1 MALTTAS
8 INGAIT
14 WTQTKANTGFLE
26 TIQGMDSLSIS
37 LAPSLTGASAANVVY
52 AEQRTLTAS
61 TSQTYDLQSLTD
73 LLAQSLVM
81 TRAFAIAISCSA
93 GQVTLEQGAS
103 NPLTWPLSGTAP
115 ALVIQSGAFV
125 VVGQTNAQTVSGSA
139 KTLKVTAGGSGGT
152 YKIVILGGQ

>member
-8 INGAIT
+8 VNGAIT

-26 TIQGMDSLSIS
+26 TIQGMDSLSVS
-37 LAPSLTGASAANVVY
+37 LAPALSGVSAANVVY
-52 AEQRTLTAS
+52 AEQRTLAAS
-61 TSQTYDLQSLTD
+61 ASQTYDLQSLTD
-73 LLAQSLVM
+73 FLAQSLVM
-81 TRAFAIAISCSA
+81 TRAFAIAISCSE
-93 GQVTLEQGAS
+93 GQVSFGQGAS

-115 ALVIQSGAFV
+115 ALVIPAGGFMI
-125 VVGQTNAQTVSGSA
+125 VGQSTAQAVSGSA